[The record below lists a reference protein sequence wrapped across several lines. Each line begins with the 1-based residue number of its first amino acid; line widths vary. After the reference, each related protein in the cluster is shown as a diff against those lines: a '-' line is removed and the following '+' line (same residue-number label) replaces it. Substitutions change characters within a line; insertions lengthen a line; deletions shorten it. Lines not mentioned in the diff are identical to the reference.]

1 MKRYRLVRLGSLIIL
16 FFALLLLERHP
27 SVILAQDPGSPTITP
42 TPLPITIISHPGAGD
57 AVAGYATIRGST
69 LTSNCAKYSLDI
81 SPAGR
86 ESWQNLVI
94 TYGCVANG
102 DLYILNTKAYKD
114 GYYDLRL
121 RAIRFDGNYEEAFL
135 RWIEIRNSFPP
146 TATPAFDALGTP
158 LPTLTPTEF
167 PQPTATLGPSIIH
180 QIPGGQGFYKPEIGE
195 TVHGYVDIVGSVYGF
210 PGQEFLRYELYISPN
225 GQQQWTWLYSST
237 AQVWQ
242 APIYVLDSTR
252 FPDGYYDLL
261 LRNVYRDSNYD
272 EFILRYVKIANGS
285 QVTPGKQLPVAVQQS
300 GISAPK
306 SNSVVQG
313 IVEVR
318 GTVVDAN
325 FSRWELYWSPAG
337 KEQWTFL
344 ISNTRSVP
352 SGVLAKLDLSNL
364 GGSMIDLR
372 LRVVRQ
378 NANYD
383 EYFVRGVSILAS
395 PPTATATIGAAATI
409 SGTVGQ

>member
-1 MKRYRLVRLGSLIIL
+1 MKQYRFVRICSLLIACL
-16 FFALLLLERHP
+16 ALLLLQRHP
-27 SVILAQDPGSPTITP
+27 SILLAQQPESPTLTA
-42 TPLPITIISHPGAGD
+42 TPLPLTTISHPGAGD

-69 LTSNCAKYSLDI
+69 LTRNCVKYSLDI

-102 DLYILNTKAYKD
+102 DLYILDTKEYKD
-114 GYYDLRL
+114 GFYDLRL
-121 RAIRFDGNYEEAFL
+121 RAIRFDGNYDESFL
-135 RWIEIRNSFPP
+135 RGIEIRNSFPP
-146 TATPAFDALGTP
+146 TPTPAFDALGTP
-158 LPTLTPTEF
+158 LPTLIPTEF

-180 QIPGGQGFYKPEIGE
+180 QVPGGQGFYKPEIGE
-195 TVHGYVDIVGSVYGF
+195 TVHGYVDVIGSVYGF
-210 PGQEFLRYELYISPN
+210 PGHEFLRYELYISPN

-272 EFILRYVKIANGS
+272 EFILRYVKIANQGKT
-285 QVTPGKQLPVAVQQS
+285 VTGKQPTVAVQQS

-306 SNSVVQG
+306 SNSTVQG
-313 IVEVR
+313 VIEVW
-318 GTVVDAN
+318 GTAVDAN
-325 FSRWELYWSPAG
+325 FLRWELYWSPAG
-337 KEQWTFL
+337 VEQWTFL
-344 ISNTRSVP
+344 LSNTRSVP

-378 NANYD
+378 DANYD
-383 EYFVRGVSILAS
+383 EYFVRRVRVIAA
-395 PPTATATIGAAATI
+395 PPTATISGATTI